1 MARTFY
7 VWAKW
12 DAEADVW
19 YTAETS
25 VDGLAT
31 EADSLERLRDRL
43 LTMIPDLLDD
53 AIPPDARLHII
64 AETDDTIPLQAAE

>member
-12 DAEADVW
+12 DPEAEVW
-19 YTAETS
+19 YTSETS

-43 LTMIPDLLDD
+43 LTMIPDLLDNV
-53 AIPPDARLHII
+53 IPPESRLHII
-64 AETDDTIPLQAAE
+64 AETDDSIPLQAAE